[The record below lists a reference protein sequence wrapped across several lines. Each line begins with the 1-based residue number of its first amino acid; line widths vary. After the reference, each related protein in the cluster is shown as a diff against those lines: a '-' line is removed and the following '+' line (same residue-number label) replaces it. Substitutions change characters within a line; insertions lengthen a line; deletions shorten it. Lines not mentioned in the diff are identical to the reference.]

1 MFFEETKHQTEL
13 LKPSTR
19 SLRAAERRVADYC
32 SIRATMREMN
42 RRLTLD
48 EEFDAVTPM
57 NG

>member
-1 MFFEETKHQTEL
+1 MFFEETQPRTEL
-13 LKPSTR
+13 PKPNTQ
-19 SLRAAERRVADYC
+19 SLRTAERRVADYC

-42 RRLTLD
+42 RRFALD

>member
-13 LKPSTR
+13 LKPSTQ

-32 SIRATMREMN
+32 SIRSTMREMN

-57 NG
+57 HG